1 MSKAVIVI
9 ILVCAFIVGTLVSI
23 RRSARTGMPSQDTL
37 DRATRRARELDARE
51 NAEKNDRGG

>member
-1 MSKAVIVI
+1 MPKAVIII

-37 DRATRRARELDARE
+37 DRATQRARELDAQE
-51 NAEKNDRGG
+51 KTEKNGHGG